1 MLLHLHQIIYPVV
14 AVNTW
19 TITTNRWDL
28 HEFDWSL
35 MHRLTPDVT
44 RARWQHLCRDIMTEE
59 KTPVT
64 PRWHSVFFFS
74 KRKHNHETSQLKL
87 NREHWLVVASIH
99 WILLTP
105 SLCFHSS
112 RHKVYLT
119 VFIPETKARHTPSS
133 PLGAAWESDSVTG
146 CPAVTMTGW
155 PLNSTC
161 QLQTQRL
168 TAAEPHGTLLNL
180 ALKAPELSNQT
191 VDSVRWQTYFQWP
204 ATQKCVF
211 SSCSSR

>member
-44 RARWQHLCRDIMTEE
+44 RAAFVSRYHDWGENTCHTTMTQ
-59 KTPVT
+59 
-64 PRWHSVFFFS
+64 WHN
-74 KRKHNHETSQLKL
+74 RETSQLKL

-146 CPAVTMTGW
+146 CPAVAMTGW